1 MKRDTMGVREGVRG
15 PLSSSPRFLLSR
27 PVVRAGD
34 GVALKGASTH
44 PTSEWQ
50 LVVRTIFLASVPSPF
65 PLSLLQSNKVP
76 VVQHPHHMHPLTPL
90 ITYSNDHFS
99 PASPP
104 THLSPEIDPK
114 TGEWPLLQA
123 VLPKGGRFFYRVGV
137 QNLDE

>member
-1 MKRDTMGVREGVRG
+1 MFL
-15 PLSSSPRFLLSR
+15 PLCLVHLLS
-27 PVVRAGD
+27 
-34 GVALKGASTH
+34 
-44 PTSEWQ
+44 
-50 LVVRTIFLASVPSPF
+50 
-65 PLSLLQSNKVP
+65 LSLLQSNKVP

-123 VLPKGGRFFYRVGV
+123 VLPKGGWLIYGMGA
-137 QNLDE
+137 QNVNE